1 MIDKPHQY
9 LRVFGLAIFLLV
21 PSLDTAG
28 KYFGVPGLAL
38 YFAGG
43 LIAIFAG
50 YFLLLPPFLKHVSER
65 TARILAVITFAGLI
79 AIVFVGYPMA
89 NSGTLGSGSDV
100 DDAMIVAVTEI
111 VNGNFPYYQ
120 KTYLGLPI
128 SPLPGAIFLAT
139 PWVVARALPYQNI
152 FWLAVLFL
160 VLRNLLNSSALVLA
174 LFWAILLSSPTV
186 LQSLV
191 SGSDYISNSIYILV
205 AIWLTLKYAADPE
218 SPLWKKLLSAAFLG
232 ICLSSRS
239 NFFVV
244 LPLYFGALVHTAGW
258 REAFRLSA
266 VSVAVLAAVTLPFW
280 AYDPAGFSPFAAQA
294 YKMRVLESVLPYAG
308 LLIPGSAMLIA
319 AWFAVRKSTSCLP
332 EFLQANGIVQ
342 LYVLLFSSAIFAI
355 QAGKLNLYMANSG
368 YGIFALFFG
377 AIGFWMSLNRDD
389 HAPAA

>member
-21 PSLDTAG
+21 PSFDTAG
-28 KYFGVPGLAL
+28 KYLGIAGIAL
-38 YFAGG
+38 YFAAG
-43 LIAIFAG
+43 LIAIFVG

-65 TARILAVITFAGLI
+65 TAQILALITFAGLI
-79 AIVFVGYPMA
+79 AIVCVGYPLA
-89 NSGTLGSGSDV
+89 NSGTLGGGSDV
-100 DDAMIVAVTEI
+100 DDAMIIAASELVK
-111 VNGNFPYYQ
+111 GNFPYYQ
-120 KTYLGLPI
+120 TTYLGLPI

-139 PWVVARALPYQNI
+139 PWVVAGALPYQNI

-191 SGSDYISNSIYILV
+191 TGSDYISNSIYILV
-205 AIWLTLKYAADPE
+205 AIWLALKYAADPE
-218 SPLWKKLLSAAFLG
+218 APLWKKLLSAAFLG

-266 VSVAVLAAVTLPFW
+266 VSVASARGGHASLL
-280 AYDPAGFSPFAAQA
+280 
-294 YKMRVLESVLPYAG
+294 G
-308 LLIPGSAMLIA
+308 L
-319 AWFAVRKSTSCLP
+319 
-332 EFLQANGIVQ
+332 
-342 LYVLLFSSAIFAI
+342 
-355 QAGKLNLYMANSG
+355 
-368 YGIFALFFG
+368 
-377 AIGFWMSLNRDD
+377 
-389 HAPAA
+389 